1 MVDGHIFFL
10 LRMMVYRISDTM
22 PNKDHHALLCNVSEE
37 CSTLAFSSVKAFK
50 SHGKSHRPRR
60 SETKPVAVA
69 AKPQKTKPSAST
81 AANAK
86 VVKVSTDLQKDTE
99 PQQPEVLSG
108 RKSVSKDVVS
118 KQPPSQKRSRERS
131 ASVSLKPKPKAR
143 RTQKRKDADEAVS
156 VETDSRQTTSLPPAP
171 APRMFS
177 IPCHCPECLPCTGE
191 CCDNPTVRSG
201 ACCDPETLGH
211 CLQPFQVRKEMPT
224 SIVIDN

>member
-1 MVDGHIFFL
+1 
-10 LRMMVYRISDTM
+10 M
-22 PNKDHHALLCNVSEE
+22 PNKDRALQCSESEE

-60 SETKPVAVA
+60 SETKPVA
-69 AKPQKTKPSAST
+69 AKPQKTKLSAST

-86 VVKVSTDLQKDTE
+86 VVNVSTDPQKDTE

-143 RTQKRKDADEAVS
+143 RTQKCKDADEAVS
-156 VETDSRQTTSLPPAP
+156 VKTDSRQTSSLPPAP

-177 IPCHCPECLPCTGE
+177 IPCHCPECLPCTEE
-191 CCDNPTVRSG
+191 CCHNPAVRSG

>member
-1 MVDGHIFFL
+1 
-10 LRMMVYRISDTM
+10 M
-22 PNKDHHALLCNVSEE
+22 PNKDRALQCSVSEE

-60 SETKPVAVA
+60 SETKPVA

-81 AANAK
+81 AANAE
-86 VVKVSTDLQKDTE
+86 VVKVSTDPQKDNE
-99 PQQPEVLSG
+99 PQKPEVCSD
-108 RKSVSKDVVS
+108 RKSVSKNLVS
-118 KQPPSQKRSRERS
+118 KQPPSQKRLRERS

-143 RTQKRKDADEAVS
+143 RTQNDADDAVS
-156 VETDSRQTTSLPPAP
+156 DKTDSRQTSSLPPAP

-177 IPCHCPECLPCTGE
+177 IPCHCPECLPCTEE
-191 CCDNPTVRSG
+191 CCDNPAVRSG

-224 SIVIDN
+224 SIVIERNLSLTSDNL